1 VVSQPDFA
9 PHAAPLPGEHGDPL
23 VAVDEFSAAYG
34 ETLAEALNLDNWESG
49 IDLESLYQRLEAEIV
64 PAIEQERRIQEV
76 VREEL
81 FDLLAQAAD
90 APSEAGVHTASLSD
104 LQEVT
109 RKVLFSGQLETC
121 DGTTVTHDTLLV
133 TVTQIGICLIS
144 YQGHEMALSQRLFR
158 RDLRV
163 GAADPIEEVR
173 ALLERRQSR
182 SATGVTD
189 RRDTLSELGRRGI
202 MTYAERATLLYRSQA
217 AWRMGHGNPV
227 PYELLTGSG
236 SMDLLGEAIKVLS
249 DLIDYQQ
256 FVFVPSAIKDRV
268 LLTLGGALHPLEYA
282 VVYTG
287 ESAMRRVVKGGHYG
301 EEWHNRVGRFVDRN
315 GQKVVVG
322 VYRAG
327 PYSPA
332 TPFFAHADRVHEAAH
347 VAMADSLLQ
356 EHRGF
361 PLSIDLADA
370 ACRAVF
376 GGGAFDDAVTAA
388 YQTHGEPARYL
399 TERQTR
405 PH

>member
-1 VVSQPDFA
+1 VVSQPDLE
-9 PHAAPLPGEHGDPL
+9 PHAPLPGEHGDPL
-23 VAVDEFSAAYG
+23 VDVDEYSAAYG
-34 ETLAEALNLDNWESG
+34 ETLTETLNLDNWASG
-49 IDLESLYQRLEAEIV
+49 IDLESLYQRLEAEIA

-81 FDLLAQAAD
+81 FDLLAAAAD
-90 APSEAGVHTASLSD
+90 APPEAGVHTAVPAD

-133 TVTQIGICLIS
+133 TVTQIGICLVS
-144 YQGHEMALSQRLFR
+144 YQGHELALSQRLFR

-163 GAADPIEEVR
+163 GAPDPTEEVR

-182 SATGVTD
+182 AATGVTD
-189 RRDTLSELGRRGI
+189 RHDTLSELGRRGI
-202 MTYAERATLLYRSQA
+202 MTYAERATLLHRSQA

-236 SMDLLGEAIKVLS
+236 SMDLLGAAITVLEE
-249 DLIDYQQ
+249 LIDYQQ

-268 LLTLGGALHPLEYA
+268 LLTLGAALHPLEYA
-282 VVYTG
+282 VVFTG
-287 ESAMRRVVKGGHYG
+287 EAAMRRVVKGGHYG
-301 EEWHNRVGRFVDRN
+301 EDWHRRVRQFVDRN
-315 GQKVVVG
+315 GPKIAIG

-327 PYSPA
+327 PHSPA
-332 TPFFAHADRVHEAAH
+332 TPFFAHVDRVHEAAH
-347 VAMADSLLQ
+347 IAMADSLLQ

>member
-1 VVSQPDFA
+1 M
-9 PHAAPLPGEHGDPL
+9 
-23 VAVDEFSAAYG
+23 
-34 ETLAEALNLDNWESG
+34 
-49 IDLESLYQRLEAEIV
+49 
-64 PAIEQERRIQEV
+64 RR
-76 VREEL
+76 EL
-81 FDLLAQAAD
+81 FPLLAQAAD
-90 APSEAGVHTASLSD
+90 APPEAGDHTAALAD
-104 LQEVT
+104 LEEVT

-144 YQGHEMALSQRLFR
+144 YQGHELALSQRLFR

-163 GAADPIEEVR
+163 GASDPTEEVR

-182 SATGVTD
+182 TATGVTD
-189 RRDTLSELGRRGI
+189 RHDTLSELGRRGI
-202 MTYAERATLLYRSQA
+202 MSYAERATLLRRSNA
-217 AWRMGHGNPV
+217 AWRMGHGNPI

-236 SMDLLGEAIKVLS
+236 SMELLAAAIDVLEE
-249 DLIDYQQ
+249 LVDYQQ

-268 LLTLGGALHPLEYA
+268 LLTLGAALWPLQYA

-287 ESAMRRVVKGGHYG
+287 ETAMRRVVAAGHYSG
-301 EEWHNRVGRFVDRN
+301 DWHRRAERFVDRV
-315 GQKVVVG
+315 GPKIAIG

-327 PYSPA
+327 PHSPA
-332 TPFFAHADRVHEAAH
+332 TPFFAHVDRVHEAAH

-376 GGGAFDDAVTAA
+376 GGGAFEDAITSA
-388 YQTHGEPARYL
+388 YQTHGEPVRYL

-405 PH
+405 PS